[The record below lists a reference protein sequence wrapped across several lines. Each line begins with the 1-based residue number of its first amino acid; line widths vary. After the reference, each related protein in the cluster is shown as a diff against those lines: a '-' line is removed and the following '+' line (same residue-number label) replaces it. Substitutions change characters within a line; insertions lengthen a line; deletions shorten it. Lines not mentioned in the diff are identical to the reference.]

1 MINPKIT
8 DKTTAGSTCFFA
20 VGIAA
25 TAGGSGAVECAAAI
39 CSVDGVTDLV
49 LMIVVATVVP
59 TVARVCCITV
69 TVVGAVVATVAKSC
83 CTMVTVTSA
92 LVTVLMS
99 VTETVTN
106 VVNIDGFTFLSLADS
121 APAALGTGVPFAAPA
136 ALDVGESLWRSVTFG
151 VGMSLAIP
159 GTLGVGRSLPT
170 TGILGVGMSLP
181 AAGTLGAA
189 ASCPAPLSFPFLGD
203 MTDPKDPRI
212 ERGKSLIVA
221 DC

>member
-1 MINPKIT
+1 MINPKII
-8 DKTTAGSTCFFA
+8 DKTTARSTCFFA

-39 CSVDGVTDLV
+39 CSVDGVTVLV
-49 LMIVVATVVP
+49 LTIVVATVVG
-59 TVARVCCITV
+59 RVCCITV

-92 LVTVLMS
+92 LVTVLIS

-106 VVNIDGFTFLSLADS
+106 VVNIDGFTFLSFADS

-170 TGILGVGMSLP
+170 PGILGVGMSLP
-181 AAGTLGAA
+181 APGTLGAA

-203 MTDPKDPRI
+203 VTDPKDPRI